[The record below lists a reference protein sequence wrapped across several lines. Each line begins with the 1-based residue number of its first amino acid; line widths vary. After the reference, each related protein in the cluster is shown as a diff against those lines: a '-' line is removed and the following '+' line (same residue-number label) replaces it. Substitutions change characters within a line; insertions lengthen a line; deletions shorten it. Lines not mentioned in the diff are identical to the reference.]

1 MKKIKSF
8 LISLSRD
15 KKIVKLDIWALIAF
29 VLISFLICYFEFFKQ
44 FGISLWILCLVILA
58 VIEILGTLSN
68 YDEDTIMENSLLN
81 IILSNYRTVWWVIAL
96 FMLFI
101 VRFCFKLLIR
111 NIIIYIIVTLI
122 VFILSDKLA
131 KYINIYFK
139 KKIKE

>member
-1 MKKIKSF
+1 MKKIKNF

-15 KKIVKLDIWALIAF
+15 EKIVKLKSFALIAF

-58 VIEILGTLSN
+58 IIEILVTLSN

-81 IILSNYRTVWWVIAL
+81 IILSDYSPVWWVIVL

-101 VRFCFKLLIR
+101 VRFSFKYLLRNTII
-111 NIIIYIIVTLI
+111 NIIVSLI

-131 KYINIYFK
+131 KYINIHFK

>member
-81 IILSNYRTVWWVIAL
+81 IILSNYRTVWWVIVL

-131 KYINIYFK
+131 KYINIHFK